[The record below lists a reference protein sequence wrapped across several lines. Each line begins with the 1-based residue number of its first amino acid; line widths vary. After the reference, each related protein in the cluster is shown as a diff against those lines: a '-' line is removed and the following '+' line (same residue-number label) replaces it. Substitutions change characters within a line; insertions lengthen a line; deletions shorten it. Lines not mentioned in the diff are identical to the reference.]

1 MLPSRR
7 NSIRSMHSQVL
18 QPTLVNITLEDQV
31 YADPIKKLQE
41 EMLQQL
47 YVLREGLYQTL
58 DVSCSH
64 AATGATAPVAPVV
77 AAVAESD
84 STSAAE
90 IKKLKDEN
98 TKLNYRIK
106 ILCKTLDE
114 SSQKK

>member
-1 MLPSRR
+1 M
-7 NSIRSMHSQVL
+7 
-18 QPTLVNITLEDQV
+18 

-58 DVSCSH
+58 ESSCQLAS
-64 AATGATAPVAPVV
+64 AGGAPVPAAQAAP
-77 AAVAESD
+77 AKAGLDEE
-84 STSAAE
+84 TAAE
-90 IKKLKDEN
+90 LKSLKDEN

-114 SSQKK
+114 VEQRK